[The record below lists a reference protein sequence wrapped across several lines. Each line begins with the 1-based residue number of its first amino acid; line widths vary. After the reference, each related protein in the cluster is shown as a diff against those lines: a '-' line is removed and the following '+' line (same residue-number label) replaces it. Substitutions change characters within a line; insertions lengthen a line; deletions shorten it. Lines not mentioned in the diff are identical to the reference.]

1 MTPACYKERL
11 KTMRKSIVCLS
22 LLLALSLSACGTSTK
37 TPEGGTAGGGTASG
51 GTAGGGGTATVD
63 AAAIS
68 KQNCTSCHGVNLEG
82 GGAPKLQNVGAKY
95 SKDQIAGIIAN
106 GKGAMPSFKGRLS
119 DADINGLADWLAAK
133 K

>member
-1 MTPACYKERL
+1 
-11 KTMRKSIVCLS
+11 MRKSIVCLS
-22 LLLALSLSACGTSTK
+22 LLLALSLTACGKTTK
-37 TPEGGTAGGGTASG
+37 TPEGGTAGGGT
-51 GTAGGGGTATVD
+51 TPGGGGTATVD
-63 AAAIS
+63 ASAIA
-68 KQNCTSCHGVNLEG
+68 KQNCTSCHGGNLEG
-82 GGAPKLQNVGAKY
+82 AGAPKLQTIGAKY

>member
-1 MTPACYKERL
+1 
-11 KTMRKSIVCLS
+11 MRKSLLCLS
-22 LLLALSLSACGTSTK
+22 LLLAVSLSACGKSK
-37 TPEGGTAGGGTASG
+37 TPETNQGTG

-63 AAAIS
+63 AAAIY

-95 SKDQIAGIIAN
+95 SKDQIAGIVSN